1 VRYLDVAADLRAA
14 IAARAYGA
22 GGALES
28 EAELGSRFGVS
39 RVTVRRALEELRRE
53 GLVASRRGA
62 GWFVALDPVRQALG
76 RVTTVEAALEAS
88 GATAE
93 RQVLE
98 FGFEPATA
106 EVAESL
112 RLDAGSDV
120 LRVRRLTRADG
131 EPFALVTVWLP
142 AALGAQVSRDDAQR
156 APFYELLAA
165 RGTELGSATQLIG
178 ADIAGDDDVRL
189 LGLERGAAVLACR
202 RITTARDGTP
212 VVVSE
217 HRYPA
222 HRTTFEIEFPF
233 VEASSEAPGLRLV
246 DDTYSAPASAPS
258 GSRESARAKRAAR
271 PDLEAE
277 ASGRAKLASPTNRQG
292 ASHG

>member
-1 VRYLDVAADLRAA
+1 VRYLDAAAELRTA
-14 IAARAYGA
+14 IAAGAYGA

-28 EAELGSRFGVS
+28 EAELGGRFGVS

-53 GLVASRRGA
+53 GLVTSRRGA

-93 RQVLE
+93 RRVLE
-98 FGFEPATA
+98 FGFEPADRT
-106 EVAESL
+106 VAEAL
-112 RLDAGSDV
+112 RIAPGAEV
-120 LRVRRLTRADG
+120 LRVRRLTLADG

-142 AALGAQVSRDDAQR
+142 AALGAQLSRDDAQR
-156 APFYELLAA
+156 TPFYELLAA
-165 RGTELGSATQLIG
+165 RGTQLGSATQLIG
-178 ADIAGDDDVRL
+178 ADLAGDDDVRL
-189 LGLERGAAVLACR
+189 LGLDPGTAVLACR
-202 RITTARDGTP
+202 RITSARDGTP

-222 HRTTFEIEFPF
+222 HRTTFEIDFPF

-246 DDTYSAPASAPS
+246 DETYSATKNVRS
-258 GSRESARAKRAAR
+258 
-271 PDLEAE
+271 
-277 ASGRAKLASPTNRQG
+277 
-292 ASHG
+292 SHG

>member
-1 VRYLDVAADLRAA
+1 MRYLEVAADLRTAVAA
-14 IAARAYGA
+14 GAYGA

-28 EAELGSRFGVS
+28 EAELGGRFGVS

-53 GLVASRRGA
+53 GLVTSRRGA
-62 GWFVALDPVRQALG
+62 GWFVALDPVCQVLG

-93 RQVLE
+93 RRVLE
-98 FGFEPATA
+98 FGFEPSTA
-106 EVAESL
+106 AIAAALHLEAGAE
-112 RLDAGSDV
+112 V
-120 LRVRRLTRADG
+120 LRVRRLTLADG

-142 AALGAQVSRDDAQR
+142 GALGAQLSRDDAQR

-165 RGTELGSATQLIG
+165 RGTQLGSATQLIG
-178 ADIAGDDDVRL
+178 ADLAGDDDVRL

-202 RITTARDGTP
+202 RVTTARDGMP

-222 HRTTFEIEFPF
+222 HRTTFEIDFPF
-233 VEASSEAPGLRLV
+233 VEATSEAPGLRLV
-246 DDTYSAPASAPS
+246 N
-258 GSRESARAKRAAR
+258 GS
-271 PDLEAE
+271 
-277 ASGRAKLASPTNRQG
+277 
-292 ASHG
+292 

>member
-1 VRYLDVAADLRAA
+1 VRYLDVAADLRTAVAA
-14 IAARAYGA
+14 GAYGA

-28 EAELGSRFGVS
+28 EAELGGRFGVS

-53 GLVASRRGA
+53 GLVTSRRGV
-62 GWFVALDPVRQALG
+62 GWFVAVDPVRQALG

-93 RQVLE
+93 RRVLE
-98 FGFEPATA
+98 FGFEPATDA
-106 EVAESL
+106 VADAL
-112 RLDAGSDV
+112 RLEPGAEV
-120 LRVRRLTRADG
+120 LRVRRLTLADG

-165 RGTELGSATQLIG
+165 RGTKLGSATQLIG
-178 ADIAGDDDVRL
+178 ADIADADDIAL
-189 LGLERGAAVLACR
+189 LGLEPGAAVLACR
-202 RITTARDGTP
+202 RVTTARDGAP

-222 HRTTFEIEFPF
+222 HRTTFEIDFPF
-233 VEASSEAPGLRLV
+233 VEASDEAPGLRLL
-246 DDTYSAPASAPS
+246 DDAYPAPKNH
-258 GSRESARAKRAAR
+258 RI
-271 PDLEAE
+271 
-277 ASGRAKLASPTNRQG
+277 G
-292 ASHG
+292 ASNG